1 MSYVEEFFRDLSRAI
16 ELVRCTGPYG
26 EVLSREQAYERTLN
40 TCMQAVDRG
49 SRHMFIGNG
58 GSAAIASHMAIDFSK
73 NGEMPGICFN
83 DGAAL
88 TCLGNDYGYEEVFA
102 RQIAFHARQDDVLFA
117 ISSSGESPN
126 ILRAVEAALERG
138 CHVITFS
145 GFSFDNR
152 LRALGEVNFHVAVND
167 YGVVEVAHTAL
178 IHAVVEMK
186 RAITRLELSL
196 GGPLGEK

>member
-1 MSYVEEFFRDLSRAI
+1 MAQL
-16 ELVRCTGPYG
+16 
-26 EVLSREQAYERTLN
+26 
-40 TCMQAVDRG
+40 
-49 SRHMFIGNG
+49 
-58 GSAAIASHMAIDFSK
+58 AIDFSK

-88 TCLGNDYGYEEVFA
+88 TCLGNDYGYEDVFA
-102 RQIAFHARQDDVLFA
+102 RQIAYHARKGDVLFA

-126 ILRAVEAALERG
+126 ILRAVETALERG

-145 GFSFDNR
+145 GFNSDNR
-152 LRALGEVNFHVAVND
+152 LRTLGEVNFHVAVND

-186 RAITRLELSL
+186 RDITRRELAQAAR
-196 GGPLGEK
+196 